1 MVSTRSAVQQLF
13 PFDPEPEQS
22 LRRRHREQNLL
33 RVPSL
38 QGTFLQSL
46 YSEDLHSTETMA
58 FVIPEAG
65 DPLGNSLTAH
75 ATNIPG
81 CITYP
86 AVEEGSTFEIKHH
99 MLSILP
105 TFHGLS
111 TDDPNMHIAEF
122 LMGCKNILVKGFSA
136 ESIKLRLF
144 PYTLKDQARRW
155 LLTLPSGSI
164 STWNQLSEKFLNKY
178 YPASKTLDMRTQ
190 ILSFAQKPN
199 EEFHEAWERFKEL
212 NRKCPHSSIS
222 STDQVHIFFRGLN
235 MTTKTLV
242 NASCGGSYKDKNA
255 QEACLLFEKMAA
267 DTQQW
272 AVEQPQS
279 RSVFEISNGSPYMS
293 AQIEKMEKKLERFD
307 AKFDMLLQRIPGSQV
322 AVQQPLPAACSICNV
337 TTHDFLSCP
346 HKDAYPEFAAEQVNA
361 FNNFQRPRY
370 DPYSNVYNPGW
381 RDHPNF
387 KWDRDQPARPQFQ
400 QQVQQ
405 TAAPKAAWEVA
416 IEKLAN
422 ATSQEFQNLQATVKN
437 IEKQMGQIAFQ
448 VSERA
453 PGTFPS
459 QTEHNPRGGAD
470 CKAVRVLRS
479 GKSYDNRGEICVG
492 NSQAASQ
499 PQTDSGNFAESDI
512 VTDSTES
519 MGRSENSAK
528 IAAETAER
536 VYVPPMP
543 YPERLKPK
551 VKNQQLT
558 DFMKTLAKV
567 QINLP
572 LIDAIKN
579 IPSYAKFLKD
589 VCTKKKK
596 LVDFEKVILTE
607 QCSAVLLHK
616 LPPKKQDPGSFTISC
631 TIGNSNFKRALIDL
645 GASINL
651 MPFSVFQRLGQG
663 EIKPTSVIL
672 QLADRSVAYPR
683 GIIEDLIIKVDNLY
697 LPADFVVLDMDEDMQ
712 TPIILGRPFMATAR
726 TLIDVE
732 AGTLTLRVQDQ
743 SVVFSLFEITKR
755 PTDVQDCMRVDMLD
769 SLMHA
774 ETMSRLTSD
783 PLLKVLH
790 GLENRNT
797 EDEEVFEYVSA
808 LESVPFLHPRWRHVF
823 ESLGEPN
830 KPLQPSKV
838 HPPKLDLKVLPGHL
852 KYAYLG
858 ANSSLPVIIAA
869 DLSSTE
875 EEKLLRILRN
885 YQDAIGWTI
894 ADIKGISPTICMHRI
909 LMEDGVKPTI
919 DAQRRLNP
927 IMKEVVR
934 TEVMKLLDAG
944 MIYPISDSKWVS
956 ATQVVPKRSGITVVK
971 NDNNELVPTR
981 LTTGWRMCVD
991 YRKIN
996 TGTRKDHFPLP
1007 FTDQMLERL
1016 AGRAFYC
1023 FLDGYSGYNQIP
1035 VAAEDQE
1042 KTTFTCPFGTFAYR
1056 RMPFGLCNAPATF
1069 QRCMMSIFSGLVEQ
1083 VVEVFMDDFSVF
1095 GDSFD
1100 ECLNNLS
1107 LVLDRCIKTNLV
1119 LNWEKCHFMVKQ
1131 GIVLGHLISNRGIEV
1146 DKAKIDVIAKLPP
1159 PTAVKSVR
1167 SFLGHAGFYR
1177 RFIKDFSKISRP
1189 LCNLLAKDAPF
1200 VFDDACLEAFNKLK
1214 TLLTTAPIIAAPNWS
1229 LPFELMCDASDYA
1242 VGAVLGQ
1249 RKDKLP
1255 QVIHY
1260 ASRTLNDAQLNY
1272 ATTEKELLAV
1282 VFALEK
1288 FRSYLVGAKVIV
1300 YTDHAALKYLLS
1312 KKDAKPRLIRW
1323 ILLLQEFDLE
1333 IRDKKGSENVVA
1345 DHLSRLIVPISAEA
1359 DLLPLNESFPDEQ
1372 LFAAHIISPWFAD
1385 LVNYLARGVLHPDF
1399 TFQQKKKFLAEAKY
1413 YFWDEPYLYKYCSDQ
1428 VIRRCI
1434 PEEEHES
1441 VLKFA
1446 HQYACGGHFGPK
1458 RTAAKILQSGLFWP
1472 TLFRDAN
1479 SWCRSC
1485 DRCQRVG
1492 NQSKRNEMPQ
1502 QSILVVELF
1511 DVWGIDFMG
1520 PFPMSHGNQYILVA
1534 VEYVSKWVEAIAAPT
1549 NQGSV
1554 VLKFLQGVIF
1564 PRFGTPRVILS
1575 DGGKHFVNRSFATL
1589 LAKYG
1594 ITHRVATPYH
1604 PQTSG
1609 QVEVSNREIKRIL
1622 EKTVSSTRK
1631 DWGLKLS
1638 DALWAYRTAFKG
1650 PIGMS
1655 PFRLV
1660 YGKACHL
1667 PMELEHKAFWA
1678 IKELNFSY
1686 DSAGEKRKLQINE
1699 LEEIRNDAYES
1710 SRIYKEKT
1718 KAFHDNQILRKN
1730 FHPGQK
1736 VLLFSSRLK
1745 LFPGKLKSRW
1755 NGPYLV
1761 TKVYPH
1767 GAVDITSEINGNT
1780 FKVNGHRLKP
1790 YLESPFDIARESLTL
1805 KEPVI

>member
-1 MVSTRSAVQQLF
+1 MVSTRSTVQKLI
-13 PFDPEPEQS
+13 PFDPELEQN
-22 LRRRHREQNLL
+22 LRMRRREQNLQWV
-33 RVPSL
+33 RPL
-38 QGTFLQSL
+38 QETFLQSVF
-46 YSEDLHSTETMA
+46 SGDLHNKEKMA

-65 DPLGNSLTAH
+65 LPLGDSLTAH
-75 ATNIPG
+75 TTNIPS

-86 AVEEGSTFEIKHH
+86 AVEEGTAFEIKQH
-99 MLSILP
+99 MLNILP

-111 TDDPNMHIAEF
+111 SDDPNMHIAEF
-122 LMGCKNILVKGFSA
+122 LMGCKNILVRGFSA

-144 PYTLKDQARRW
+144 PYTLKDQ
-155 LLTLPSGSI
+155 
-164 STWNQLSEKFLNKY
+164 Y
-178 YPASKTLDMRTQ
+178 YPVSKTLDMRTQ

-212 NRKCPHSSIS
+212 IRKCPHSGINT
-222 STDQVHIFFRGLN
+222 TDQMHIFFRGLN

-242 NASCGGSYKDKNA
+242 NASCG
-255 QEACLLFEKMAA
+255 
-267 DTQQW
+267 
-272 AVEQPQS
+272 
-279 RSVFEISNGSPYMS
+279 
-293 AQIEKMEKKLERFD
+293 AQIEKMEKRLD
-307 AKFDMLLQRIPGSQV
+307 AKFDMLLQRMPGSQV
-322 AVQQPLPAACSICNV
+322 AVQQPLQAACSICNMI
-337 TTHDFLSCP
+337 THDFMSCP
-346 HKDAYPEFAAEQVNA
+346 HKDVSPDFTAEQVNA

-370 DPYSNVYNPGW
+370 DPYSNFYNPGW
-381 RDHPNF
+381 RDHPNLR
-387 KWDRDQPARPQFQ
+387 WDKEQHTRPQFQ

-405 TAAPKAAWEVA
+405 PAAPKAAWEVA

-422 ATSQEFQNLQATVKN
+422 TTTQEIQNLQATVKN
-437 IEKQMGQIAFQ
+437 MENKWGRLLCRDENCIQN
-448 VSERA
+448 S
-453 PGTFPS
+453 
-459 QTEHNPRGGAD
+459 
-470 CKAVRVLRS
+470 RV
-479 GKSYDNRGEICVG
+479 
-492 NSQAASQ
+492 ASQ
-499 PQTDSGNFAESDI
+499 PKTDSGNVEKSANSKDSEQSLNSSENGADI
-512 VTDSTES
+512 VED
-519 MGRSENSAK
+519 
-528 IAAETAER
+528 R
-536 VYVPPMP
+536 VYEPPIP

-551 VKNQQLT
+551 VKDQQLT
-558 DFMKTLAKV
+558 DFMKTLSKV

-616 LPPKKQDPGSFTISC
+616 LAPKKQDPGSITISC
-631 TIGNSNFKRALIDL
+631 TIGNSHFKRALIDL

-697 LPADFVVLDMDEDMQ
+697 LPADFVILDLDEDMQ

-732 AGTLTLRVQDQ
+732 AGTLTLKVQDQ
-743 SVVFSLFEITKR
+743 SVVFSLFEATKR
-755 PTDVQDCMRVDMLD
+755 PGDVHDCMRVDVLD
-769 SLMHA
+769 SLLHA
-774 ETMSRLTSD
+774 EIMPRLTSD
-783 PLLKVLH
+783 PLLNVLH
-790 GLENRNT
+790 GFENKNT

-808 LESVPFLHPRWRHVF
+808 LESVPF
-823 ESLGEPN
+823 
-830 KPLQPSKV
+830 QPP
-838 HPPKLDLKVLPGHL
+838 H
-852 KYAYLG
+852 
-858 ANSSLPVIIAA
+858 SSLPVIIAV

-875 EEKLLRILRN
+875 EDKLLRILRSH
-885 YQDAIGWTI
+885 QDAIGWTI
-894 ADIKGISPTICMHRI
+894 ADIKGISPTICMHKI
-909 LMEDGVKPTI
+909 LMDDGVKLAI
-919 DAQRRLNP
+919 DGQRRLNP

-934 TEVMKLLDAG
+934 NEVMKLLDAG
-944 MIYPISDSKWVS
+944 MIYPISDSKWIS
-956 ATQVVPKRSGITVVK
+956 PTQVVPKRSGITVVK

-996 TGTRKDHFPLP
+996 AGTIKDHFPLP
-1007 FTDQMLERL
+1007 FIDQMLERL

-1035 VAAEDQE
+1035 VAPEDQE

-1069 QRCMMSIFSGLVEQ
+1069 QRCMMSIFTGLVEH
-1083 VVEVFMDDFSVF
+1083 VVELFMDDFSVF
-1095 GDSFD
+1095 RDSFD
-1100 ECLNNLS
+1100 QCLQNLS
-1107 LVLDRCIKTNLV
+1107 LVLERCINTNLV

-1146 DKAKIDVIAKLPP
+1146 DKTKIDAIEKLPP
-1159 PTAVKSVR
+1159 PTTVKSVR

-1200 VFDDACLEAFNKLK
+1200 VFDEACLEAFKQLK
-1214 TLLTTAPIIAAPNWS
+1214 TLLTTAPVIAAPNWS

-1255 QVIHY
+1255 QVIYY

-1272 ATTEKELLAV
+1272 ATTENELLAV

-1312 KKDAKPRLIRW
+1312 KKDAKPRLIHW

-1333 IRDKKGSENVVA
+1333 IKDKKGSENVVA
-1345 DHLSRLIVPISAEA
+1345 DHLSRLIIPTASE
-1359 DLLPLNESFPDEQ
+1359 DDSLPLRDSFPDEQ
-1372 LFAAHIISPWFAD
+1372 LFAVQFCTPWFAD
-1385 LVNYLARGVLHPDF
+1385 IVNYLVKGVVHPNL
-1399 TFQQKKKFLAEAKY
+1399 TFQQKKKFLSYVKH
-1413 YFWDEPYLYKYCSDQ
+1413 YFWDEPYLFKYCPDQ
-1428 VIRRCI
+1428 IIRRCI
-1434 PEEEHES
+1434 PKAEQES
-1441 VLKFA
+1441 VL
-1446 HQYACGGHFGPK
+1446 
-1458 RTAAKILQSGLFWP
+1458 
-1472 TLFRDAN
+1472 
-1479 SWCRSC
+1479 
-1485 DRCQRVG
+1485 RCQRVG

-1502 QSILVVELF
+1502 QSILIVELF
-1511 DVWGIDFMG
+1511 NVWGIDFMG
-1520 PFPMSHGNQYILVA
+1520 PFPSSHGNQYILVV

-1554 VLKFLQGVIF
+1554 VLRFLQGVIF
-1564 PRFGTPRVILS
+1564 PRFGIPRVILS
-1575 DGGKHFVNRSFATL
+1575 DGGKHFINKPFANL

-1594 ITHRVATPYH
+1594 INHRVATPYH

-1609 QVEVSNREIKRIL
+1609 QVEVSNRELKRIL
-1622 EKTVSSTRK
+1622 EKTVGSTRK
-1631 DWGLKLS
+1631 DWSLKLN
-1638 DALWAYRTAFKG
+1638 DALWAYRTAYKT

-1667 PMELEHKAFWA
+1667 PMELEHKVYWA

-1686 DSAGEKRKLQINE
+1686 DSAGDQRKLQLNE
-1699 LEEIRNDAYES
+1699 LEEIHQGAYES
-1710 SRIYKEKT
+1710 SRIYKERT
-1718 KAFHDNQILRKN
+1718 KAFHDSQILRKE
-1730 FHPGQK
+1730 FQPGQK

-1755 NGPYLV
+1755 TGPYLV
-1761 TKVYPH
+1761 TKIFPH
-1767 GAVDITSEINGNT
+1767 GAVEVSNEVQGNT

-1790 YLESPFDIARESLTL
+1790 YVESPFDTAYESLTL
-1805 KEPVI
+1805 KAPVI

>member
-1 MVSTRSAVQQLF
+1 MVSTRSTVQKLI
-13 PFDPEPEQS
+13 PFDPEFEQH
-22 LRRRHREQNLL
+22 LRRKRREQHLQ
-33 RVPSL
+33 RVRPL
-38 QGTFLQSL
+38 QERFLESVF
-46 YSEDLHSTETMA
+46 SGDLHNKEKMA
-58 FVIPEAG
+58 FIIPEAG
-65 DPLGNSLTAH
+65 LPLGDSLTAH
-75 ATNIPG
+75 STNIPS

-86 AVEEGSTFEIKHH
+86 AVEGGTAFEIKQH
-99 MLSILP
+99 MLNILP

-111 TDDPNMHIAEF
+111 SDDPNMHIAEF
-122 LMGCKNILVKGFSA
+122 LMGCKNILVRGFSA

-164 STWNQLSEKFLNKY
+164 TTWAQLSEKFLNKY

-212 NRKCPHSSIS
+212 IRKCPHSGINT
-222 STDQVHIFFRGLN
+222 TDQMHIFFRGLN

-242 NASCGGSYKDKNA
+242 NASCGGTYKDKNA
-255 QEACLLFEKMAA
+255 QEACLLFEKMAE

-279 RSVFEISNGSPYMS
+279 RSAFEMSTGSPYVT
-293 AQIEKMEKKLERFD
+293 AQIEKMEKRLD
-307 AKFDMLLQRIPGSQV
+307 AKFDMLLQRMPGSQG
-322 AVQQPLPAACSICNV
+322 AVQQPLQAVCSICNMI
-337 TTHDFLSCP
+337 THDFMSCP
-346 HKDAYPEFAAEQVNA
+346 HKEVSPDFTAEQVNA

-370 DPYSNVYNPGW
+370 DPYSNFYNPGW
-381 RDHPNF
+381 RDHPNLR
-387 KWDRDQPARPQFQ
+387 WDKEQHTRPQFQ

-405 TAAPKAAWEVA
+405 PAAPKAAWEVA

-422 ATSQEFQNLQATVKN
+422 TTTQEIQNLQASVKN
-437 IEKQMGQIAFQ
+437 MEKQIGQIALQ
-448 VSERA
+448 VSGRA

-459 QTEHNPRGGAD
+459 QTEPNPRGGAD
-470 CKAVRVLRS
+470 CKAVRILRS
-479 GKSYDNRGEICVG
+479 GKSFDNRDENCIQ
-492 NSQAASQ
+492 NSRVISQ
-499 PQTDSGNFAESDI
+499 PKTDSGI
-512 VTDSTES
+512 VEKSANSKDSEQTVNS
-519 MGRSENSAK
+519 SENSAV
-528 IAAETAER
+528 IVEDR
-536 VYVPPMP
+536 VYEPPMP
-543 YPERLKPK
+543 YPERLKRK
-551 VKNQQLT
+551 VKDQQLT
-558 DFMKTLAKV
+558 DFMKTLSKV

-631 TIGNSNFKRALIDL
+631 TIGNSHFKRALIDL

-651 MPFSVFQRLGQG
+651 MPFSVFQILGQG

-697 LPADFVVLDMDEDMQ
+697 LPADFVILDMDEDMQ

-743 SVVFSLFEITKR
+743 SVVFSLFEATKR
-755 PTDVQDCMRVDMLD
+755 PGDVHDCMRVDVLD
-769 SLMHA
+769 SILHA
-774 ETMSRLTSD
+774 EIMSRLTSD
-783 PLLKVLH
+783 PLLNVLH
-790 GLENRNT
+790 GFENKYT

-808 LESVPFLHPRWRHVF
+808 LESVPFQPPRWRHVF
-823 ESLGEPN
+823 ESLGEP
-830 KPLQPSKV
+830 KKLLQPSKV
-838 HPPKLDLKVLPGHL
+838 QPPKLELRVLPEHL

-858 ANSSLPVIIAA
+858 ADSSLPVIIAA

-875 EEKLLRILRN
+875 EDKLLRILRSH
-885 YQDAIGWTI
+885 QDAIGWTI
-894 ADIKGISPTICMHRI
+894 ADIKGISPTICMHKI
-909 LMEDGVKPTI
+909 LMEDGVKPAI

-934 TEVMKLLDAG
+934 NEVMKLLDAG
-944 MIYPISDSKWVS
+944 MIYPISDSKWIS
-956 ATQVVPKRSGITVVK
+956 PTQVVPKRSGITVVK

-981 LTTGWRMCVD
+981 LTTG
-991 YRKIN
+991 
-996 TGTRKDHFPLP
+996 
-1007 FTDQMLERL
+1007 
-1016 AGRAFYC
+1016 
-1023 FLDGYSGYNQIP
+1023 
-1035 VAAEDQE
+1035 
-1042 KTTFTCPFGTFAYR
+1042 
-1056 RMPFGLCNAPATF
+1056 
-1069 QRCMMSIFSGLVEQ
+1069 
-1083 VVEVFMDDFSVF
+1083 
-1095 GDSFD
+1095 
-1100 ECLNNLS
+1100 
-1107 LVLDRCIKTNLV
+1107 
-1119 LNWEKCHFMVKQ
+1119 
-1131 GIVLGHLISNRGIEV
+1131 GIEV
-1146 DKAKIDVIAKLPP
+1146 DKAKIDAIEKLPP
-1159 PTAVKSVR
+1159 PTTVKSVR

-1200 VFDDACLEAFNKLK
+1200 IFDEACLEAFKKLK

-1249 RKDKLP
+1249 RKDRLP
-1255 QVIHY
+1255 QVIYY

-1333 IRDKKGSENVVA
+1333 IKDKKGSENVVA
-1345 DHLSRLIVPISAEA
+1345 DHLSRLIIPTVSEE
-1359 DLLPLNESFPDEQ
+1359 DSLPLRESFPDEQ
-1372 LFAAHIISPWFAD
+1372 LFAVHFRSPWFAD
-1385 LVNYLARGVLHPDF
+1385 IVNYLVKGVVHPDL
-1399 TFQQKKKFLAEAKY
+1399 TFQQKKKFLSDVKH
-1413 YFWDEPYLYKYCSDQ
+1413 YFWDEPYLFKYCPDQ
-1428 VIRRCI
+1428 IIRRCI
-1434 PEEEHES
+1434 PEAEQES
-1441 VLKFA
+1441 VLRFA
-1446 HQYACGGHFGPK
+1446 HHFACGGHFGQK
-1458 RTAAKILQSGLFWP
+1458 RTAEKILQSGLFWP
-1472 TLFRDAN
+1472 TLFKDAYN
-1479 SWCRSC
+1479 WCMAC

-1502 QSILVVELF
+1502 QSILIVELF

-1520 PFPMSHGNQYILVA
+1520 PFPSSHGNQYILVA

-1554 VLKFLQGVIF
+1554 VLRFLQGVIF
-1564 PRFGTPRVILS
+1564 PRFGIPRVILS
-1575 DGGKHFVNRSFATL
+1575 DGGKHFINKPFANL

-1594 ITHRVATPYH
+1594 INHRVATPYH

-1609 QVEVSNREIKRIL
+1609 QVEVSNRELKRIL
-1622 EKTVSSTRK
+1622 EKTVGSTRK
-1631 DWGLKLS
+1631 DWSLKLN
-1638 DALWAYRTAFKG
+1638 DALWAYRTAYKT

-1667 PMELEHKAFWA
+1667 PMELEHKAYWA

-1686 DSAGEKRKLQINE
+1686 DSAGEQRKLQLNE
-1699 LEEIRNDAYES
+1699 LEEIRQGAYES
-1710 SRIYKEKT
+1710 SRIYKERT
-1718 KAFHDNQILRKN
+1718 KAFHDSQILRKE
-1730 FHPGQK
+1730 FQPGQK

-1755 NGPYLV
+1755 TGPYVV
-1761 TKVYPH
+1761 TKIFPH
-1767 GAVDITSEINGNT
+1767 GAVEISNEAQGNT

-1790 YLESPFDIARESLTL
+1790 YVESPFDTAYESLTL
-1805 KEPVI
+1805 KAPVI